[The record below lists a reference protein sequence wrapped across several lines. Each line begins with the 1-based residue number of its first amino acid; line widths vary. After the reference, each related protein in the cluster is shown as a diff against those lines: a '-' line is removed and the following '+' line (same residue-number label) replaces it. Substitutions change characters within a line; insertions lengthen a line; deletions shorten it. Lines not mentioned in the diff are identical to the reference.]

1 MKTIRSR
8 LILLG
13 AVLAFVIIG
22 SQLKAE
28 ETKAPTVKETVT
40 AIGEG
45 IQQAPAKISGWAQS
59 EWTDIKAYQAQGW
72 ADAKAQNKANWEQL
86 KSIFNTTKTT
96 N

>member
-28 ETKAPTVKETVT
+28 EQADTVT
-40 AIGEG
+40 PKQFVDSVVAVPG
-45 IQQAPAKISGWAQS
+45 KISTHLQN
-59 EWTDIKAYQAQGW
+59 EWVEIKAFQAASW
-72 ADAKAQNKANWEQL
+72 ADAKAQNKANWEKL
-86 KSIFNTTKTT
+86 KSIFNTTKST